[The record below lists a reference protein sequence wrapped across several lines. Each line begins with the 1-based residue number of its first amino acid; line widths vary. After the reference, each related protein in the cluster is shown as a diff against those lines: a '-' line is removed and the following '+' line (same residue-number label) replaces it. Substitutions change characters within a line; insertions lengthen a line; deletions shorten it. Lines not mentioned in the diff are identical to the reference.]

1 MAEQVHGVNPVM
13 LLDQI
18 LRSKV
23 FNCQY
28 YKAHCFALDAES
40 IVDRAVDI
48 THVGGTYGGMQKP
61 TPFLCLTL
69 KLLQIQPEREVVL
82 EYLRQEEFK
91 YLTALGALY
100 VRLTCPAKDV
110 YTLLEPLYNDFR
122 KLRYRKSDGST
133 EITHMDEF
141 ADDLLRSE
149 VACSTVLPLLPRR
162 QTLEETQ
169 SLPVR
174 ISALQD
180 EIEWVEETQP
190 TAPRARSRSRQK
202 REDLGAGGKN
212 PQKLPNAE
220 SDEYWINL
228 RAQLG
233 LKPVSKSEEPKFP
246 PTNSRFPSYLAILRA
261 LDGFH

>member
-1 MAEQVHGVNPVM
+1 MHGVNPVM

-18 LRSKV
+18 LRNKI

-40 IVDRAVDI
+40 LVDRAVEL

-82 EYLRQEEFK
+82 EYLRQAEFK

-100 VRLTCPAKDV
+100 VRLTYPAKDV

-122 KLRYRKSDGST
+122 KLRSRKSDGTT

-141 ADDLLRSE
+141 ADSLLRSE
-149 VACSTVLPLLPRR
+149 VVCSTVLPLLPRR
-162 QTLEETQ
+162 QLLEETQ
-169 SLPVR
+169 HLPVR
-174 ISALQD
+174 VSALQD
-180 EIEWVEETQP
+180 EIEWEEAQP
-190 TAPRARSRSRQK
+190 APRERSRSRHK
-202 REDLGAGGKN
+202 REDLGVGGKN
-212 PQKLPNAE
+212 PQKQPNQE

-233 LKPVSKSEEPKFP
+233 LKPASKPDDPKLHQFL
-246 PTNSRFPSYLAILRA
+246 PTNSRFPSYLVCAGR
-261 LDGFH
+261 FH